1 MFFDNLQLT
10 HTRGPLLETNEYY
23 PFGLL
28 MKNISYRSQ
37 REAGF
42 AENKYKYNG
51 KEEQANEFS
60 EGSGLDMIDYGAR
73 MYDAQTGRWQVIDPL
88 AEMSRRWTPYN
99 YGYNNPIQF
108 IDPDGRRPVTPK
120 EGGWDPT
127 ATLDLQNKLN
137 NSRYDWSGL
146 NERERQ
152 AAIASEWAAFVNMVM
167 GSGDGGI
174 ENKQAN
180 GGVQV
185 QGMGSY
191 FIKNTG
197 KGDYWFYNKG
207 SAFTGPPTQFAQK
220 VLNAIKLIGSIL
232 DEEIQGR
239 LNQLLNN
246 SDKIITIEE
255 GLHNFN
261 EKNGTLSWLPDEKGY
276 VMYNNGGD
284 IFTSGFGK
292 KNRDP
297 DLELAHELIGH
308 GWQYINRFLN
318 FERMLEFREN
328 GKVIGRALKAEAD
341 ASSITTRA
349 AMKSGRPEMWQPVY
363 IEQVSEKNRSLN
375 INMNYHVIPKDYF
388 INNRESQNPL
398 YYQRW

>member
-1 MFFDNLQLT
+1 
-10 HTRGPLLETNEYY
+10 
-23 PFGLL
+23 

-42 AENKYKYNG
+42 VENKYKYNG

-60 EGSGLDMIDYGAR
+60 DGIGLDIIDYGAR

-167 GSGDGGI
+167 GSGDGGLG
-174 ENKQAN
+174 NNQAS

-207 SAFTGPPTQFAQK
+207 SAFIGPPTQFAQK
-220 VLNAIKLIGSIL
+220 VLNAIKSIGSIL

-239 LNQLLNN
+239 LNAVLNLESGN
-246 SDKIITIEE
+246 TILIQEA
-255 GLHNFN
+255 GQYGNNFN
-261 EKNGTLSWLPDEKGY
+261 EKKAVLSWSTTPISLNIMVD
-276 VMYNNGGD
+276 NGGN
-284 IFTSGFGK
+284 IYLPGK
-292 KNRDP
+292 ISNVARDA
-297 DLELAHELIGH
+297 DLELVHELLGH
-308 GWQYINRFLN
+308 GFQYIIGELWHNDRSAQ
-318 FERMLEFREN
+318 FREN
-328 GKVIGRALKAEAD
+328 GNLIGWATRQEAD

-349 AMKSGRPEMWQPVY
+349 AQLSRRPQMWQPVY
-363 IEQVSEKNRSLN
+363 EELYLDYNREQR
-375 INMNYHVIPKDYF
+375 IIYHVIPRNYF
-388 INNRESQNPL
+388 INNSVSQNPH
-398 YYQRW
+398 YYKRW